1 MAKRKYVYKSEITRA
16 RAVES
21 GRQAFS
27 ELREDSKNARKRRAE
42 VLRNSD
48 LEEMRKLRVEPRMP
62 EYLRH
67 AKGKTKSI

>member
-1 MAKRKYVYKSEITRA
+1 MTKRKYVYKSAATRQRMVDVGKGSQMVSDA
-16 RAVES
+16 E
-21 GRQAFS
+21 
-27 ELREDSKNARKRRAE
+27 NARKRRAE

-48 LEEMRKLRVEPRMP
+48 LEEMRKLRAEPRMP

>member
-1 MAKRKYVYKSEITRA
+1 MAKRKHPFKNEAA
-16 RAVES
+16 RMRSNEA
-21 GRQAFS
+21 GRQSLS